1 MFHSW
6 ISAFLILVLPET
18 GTKTGVNGEYP
29 FGDATFTPGK
39 GWERGSIVAVHPEEK
54 DYRNHDSKEDS
65 SEPEMVLVRIG
76 GKWQYITR
84 EMLEQARKVMRA
96 LEPSEREVPRLKFG
110 LPPEYFHDFDKL

>member
-1 MFHSW
+1 M
-6 ISAFLILVLPET
+6 V
-18 GTKTGVNGEYP
+18 
-29 FGDATFTPGK
+29 
-39 GWERGSIVAVHPEEK
+39 VHRKEK
-54 DYRNHDSKEDS
+54 DCRDQDSKEDS

-76 GKWQYITR
+76 GKWQYISR